1 MKYISLITVR
11 TSSSRLKNKC
21 LLFLDKKIRVIEH
34 IIIRCLDADLIP
46 ILCTT
51 KSKSDDILVKIAKKL
66 KINYFRGSQKNKIL
80 RWYECAK
87 KYKIRYF
94 HTVDADDLYFDPLSI
109 KKSIKLATN
118 KNADLI
124 HPSRVSRFGGAS
136 EGYTFSFEGIKK
148 LKLSLKNYSYKN
160 LNLLDT
166 EMIDTFLEEV
176 KLKEYTFK
184 GQSYEYNGKI
194 RLTLDYNDDFKLFK
208 ILFSKFGSYEKREVI
223 NDYLRKNKKI
233 LKINYYR
240 NIAWLKKQKK
250 FKKPNKK
257 I

>member
-1 MKYISLITVR
+1 MKSFY
-11 TSSSRLKNKC
+11 
-21 LLFLDKKIRVIEH
+21 
-34 IIIRCLDADLIP
+34 
-46 ILCTT
+46 
-51 KSKSDDILVKIAKKL
+51 
-66 KINYFRGSQKNKIL
+66 
-80 RWYECAK
+80 
-87 KYKIRYF
+87 
-94 HTVDADDLYFDPLSI
+94 PL
-109 KKSIKLATN
+109 
-118 KNADLI
+118 
-124 HPSRVSRFGGAS
+124 
-136 EGYTFSFEGIKK
+136 
-148 LKLSLKNYSYKN
+148 
-160 LNLLDT
+160 
-166 EMIDTFLEEV
+166 